1 MNSRSYTRLRTG
13 NRADTRLHSGTL
25 GRWYSIGGVLLCLVF
40 LAASGCAKGALWQ
53 LGYLSPQ
60 ARQQWADEEKIAKT
74 WPTVRSEMTALV
86 DQAKVSSAEDQQ
98 RVAARLSELIE
109 KDDRVLVRLHA
120 TQLLGELDPASSLS
134 AVAAATQDR
143 ESDVRV
149 AACRVYG
156 KMKTDDALT
165 QLGAVLQRDQQ
176 ADVQIAAVRAIGQFK
191 DPRAAQ
197 ILQFALESEQPAL
210 QLAAADSLKSIT
222 GQKFGNDIP
231 KWQEYVASLGPADA
245 TLPANPVNQ
254 VGHQQP
260 DEVRSFLNSIKQ

>member
-1 MNSRSYTRLRTG
+1 MG
-13 NRADTRLHSGTL
+13 
-25 GRWYSIGGVLLCLVF
+25 WVLLSLIA
-40 LAASGCAKGALWQ
+40 LASSGCAKGALWR

-74 WPTVRSEMTALV
+74 WPTIRSEMTALV
-86 DQAKVSSAEDQQ
+86 DQAKVSSSADQQ
-98 RVAARLSELIE
+98 RVAARLSEMIQ

-120 TQLLGELDPASSLS
+120 TELLGELDPATALS

-165 QLGAVLQRDQQ
+165 QLNAVLQREQQ
-176 ADVQIAAVRAIGQFK
+176 PDVQIAAVRAIGQFK

-197 ILQFALESEQPAL
+197 ILQFALDSEQPAL

-231 KWQEYVASLGPADA
+231 KWQEYVASLGPAD
-245 TLPANPVNQ
+245 TSLPTNPVN
-254 VGHQQP
+254 HASHEQP
-260 DEVRSFLNSIKQ
+260 DEVRSFVNSIKR